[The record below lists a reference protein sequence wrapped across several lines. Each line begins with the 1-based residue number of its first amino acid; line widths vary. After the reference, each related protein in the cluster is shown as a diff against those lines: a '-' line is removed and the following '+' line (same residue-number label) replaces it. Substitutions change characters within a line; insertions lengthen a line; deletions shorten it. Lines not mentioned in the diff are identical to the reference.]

1 MMESGICRGEAGCV
15 VSLTRGGLVKRSIS
29 FTPIQ
34 LSWLRALAARR
45 GGTSVDS
52 IVRELV
58 DAEMALWAQSEREA
72 AS

>member
-1 MMESGICRGEAGCV
+1 M
-15 VSLTRGGLVKRSIS
+15 VSQTRGGLIKRSIS
-29 FTPIQ
+29 FTAQQ
-34 LSWLRALAARR
+34 LGWLRALAARR

-58 DAEMALWAQSEREA
+58 DAEMALWAKSEREA